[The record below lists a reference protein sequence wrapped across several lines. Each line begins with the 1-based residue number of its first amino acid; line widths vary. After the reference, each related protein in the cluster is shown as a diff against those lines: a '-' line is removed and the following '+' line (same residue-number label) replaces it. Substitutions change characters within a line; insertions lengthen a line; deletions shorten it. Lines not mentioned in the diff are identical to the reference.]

1 MDAAHNLMQF
11 INNFVLTDLSK
22 NYEGLYIIIIVFTY
36 YNLLVQR
43 YVFFPR
49 SYAREIIKLFKKQK

>member
-22 NYEGLYIIIIVFTY
+22 NYEGLYNRLYILQFARAAIRFFSKIIRTR
-36 YNLLVQR
+36 NN
-43 YVFFPR
+43 
-49 SYAREIIKLFKKQK
+49 